1 MGQKERDYVSPGAVQ
16 KTLNRLA
23 LDRGLTREELEGEI
37 ERFSSEPID
46 AEHLAYLETLN
57 VGTLPPDREEHLRA
71 CERCRT
77 LVDAFHPTE
86 DVARAFREAARG
98 QLADSYADEAA
109 PAREIARA
117 GGYLVPATIAV
128 CMVVGMAGALYLTR
142 SDRPRLPLSALIA
155 PDEAP
160 LMERTLRPPLPSV
173 LIPARGDL
181 AQRVL
186 TSDSEELRIEGAE
199 TWGQEGLRAVYLLT
213 ELSRND
219 PSRRVRER
227 AAAALA
233 MVNAVGEATDA
244 PSSEAPKP
252 SQSEAKDRH

>member
-16 KTLNRLA
+16 ETLNRLA
-23 LDRGLTREELEGEI
+23 LERGLTREELEREI

-46 AEHLAYLETLN
+46 TGHLAYLETLT

-71 CERCRT
+71 CERCRS

-98 QLADSYADEAA
+98 QLADSYGDEAA
-109 PAREIARA
+109 PAPVAART
-117 GGYLVPATIAV
+117 GGYLVPATIAA
-128 CMVVGMAGALYLTR
+128 CMVVGIAGALYVNRTDR
-142 SDRPRLPLSALIA
+142 SRLPLSALIA
-155 PDEAP
+155 SHEAP
-160 LMERTLRPPLPSV
+160 LVERAWRLPWRSAI
-173 LIPARGDL
+173 LPRRGDL

-186 TSDSEELRIEGAE
+186 TSHREDLRILGAE
-199 TWGQEGLRAVYLLT
+199 TWGEEGLRAVYLLT

-219 PSRRVRER
+219 PSPRVRER

-233 MVNAVGEATDA
+233 MVNAVGEAADT

-252 SQSEAKDRH
+252 NESEAKDRN